1 MEKLPTLK
9 LNLNVHRRTLLSVKL
24 AVVALFLTPLSA
36 LAGSDKERFNCNG
49 WTNAG
54 LRMKGDVEM
63 HLSANTL
70 EWTNG
75 TLIQT
80 AQVVNPEDTFSGS
93 EYSPMRIYLSE
104 DRTATYFVRRLLD
117 LVHVNR
123 VKVTVNETRPIQQ
136 TASPLR
142 LYQ

>member
-1 MEKLPTLK
+1 MRLK
-9 LNLNVHRRTLLSVKL
+9 L
-24 AVVALFLTPLSA
+24 AIMALVLTPLSV
-36 LAGSDKERFNCNG
+36 LAGSNMEHFNCNG

-63 HLSANTL
+63 HLSANRL

-75 TLIQT
+75 TLTQS
-80 AQVVNPEDTFSGS
+80 AEVVNPEDTFSGS
-93 EYSPMRIYLSE
+93 EYTPMRLYLSE

-123 VKVTVNETRPIQQ
+123 VKVTVNETKPNTTDCKLKR
-136 TASPLR
+136 
-142 LYQ
+142 

>member
-1 MEKLPTLK
+1 M
-9 LNLNVHRRTLLSVKL
+9 SVKL

-75 TLIQT
+75 TLVQT
-80 AQVVNPEDTFSGS
+80 AVVVNPEDTFSGS

-123 VKVTVNETRPIQQ
+123 VKVTVNETRPN
-136 TASPLR
+136 TTDCKPS
-142 LYQ
+142 

>member
-1 MEKLPTLK
+1 MEKLIGLK
-9 LNLNVHRRTLLSVKL
+9 LNLNVHRRTLLRFKL
-24 AVVALFLTPLSA
+24 AVMFLVLTPLSA
-36 LAGSDKERFNCNG
+36 LAGSDMERFKCNS

-63 HLSANTL
+63 HLSANRL

-75 TLIQT
+75 TLVQS
-80 AQVVNPEDTFSGS
+80 AEVVNPEDTFSGS
-93 EYSPMRIYLSE
+93 EYTPMRIYLSD

-123 VKVTVNETRPIQQ
+123 VKVTVNEARPN
-136 TASPLR
+136 TTDCKPS
-142 LYQ
+142 

>member
-1 MEKLPTLK
+1 MERLPALK

-24 AVVALFLTPLSA
+24 AIVALFLTPLSA

-123 VKVTVNETRPIQQ
+123 VKVTVNETRPN
-136 TASPLR
+136 TTDCKPS
-142 LYQ
+142 

>member
-63 HLSANTL
+63 HLSANRL

-75 TLIQT
+75 TLVQS
-80 AQVVNPEDTFSGS
+80 AEVVNPEDTFSGS

-123 VKVTVNETRPIQQ
+123 VKVTVNETRPN
-136 TASPLR
+136 TTDCKPS
-142 LYQ
+142 

>member
-1 MEKLPTLK
+1 MEKIPTIK

-24 AVVALFLTPLSA
+24 AIVALFLTPLSA
-36 LAGSDKERFNCNG
+36 LAGSDKERFNFNG

-123 VKVTVNETRPIQQ
+123 VKVTVNETRPN
-136 TASPLR
+136 TTDCKPS
-142 LYQ
+142 

>member
-1 MEKLPTLK
+1 M
-9 LNLNVHRRTLLSVKL
+9 SVKL

-75 TLIQT
+75 TLVQT

-123 VKVTVNETRPIQQ
+123 VIVTVNETRPN
-136 TASPLR
+136 TTDCKPS
-142 LYQ
+142 

>member
-1 MEKLPTLK
+1 M
-9 LNLNVHRRTLLSVKL
+9 RFKL
-24 AVVALFLTPLSA
+24 AIFAFFLPPFLV
-36 LAGSDKERFNCNG
+36 LAGSDMERFKCNG

-63 HLSANTL
+63 HLSANRL

-75 TLIQT
+75 TLVQS
-80 AQVVNPEDTFSGS
+80 AEVVNPEDTFSGS

-123 VKVTVNETRPIQQ
+123 VKVTVNETRPN
-136 TASPLR
+136 TTDCKPKR
-142 LYQ
+142 

>member
-54 LRMKGDVEM
+54 LRM
-63 HLSANTL
+63 
-70 EWTNG
+70 
-75 TLIQT
+75 
-80 AQVVNPEDTFSGS
+80 
-93 EYSPMRIYLSE
+93 
-104 DRTATYFVRRLLD
+104 
-117 LVHVNR
+117 
-123 VKVTVNETRPIQQ
+123 
-136 TASPLR
+136 
-142 LYQ
+142 

>member
-36 LAGSDKERFNCNG
+36 LAGADKERFNCNG

-123 VKVTVNETRPIQQ
+123 VKVTVNETRPN
-136 TASPLR
+136 TTDCKPS
-142 LYQ
+142 